1 MANMTNLNYFDY
13 TEKTVLLRVDI
24 NSPINEKTKKI
35 VNDNRIKK
43 SLPTIKALINGRAKI
58 ALIAHQGDTLDY
70 QNLIP
75 LREHAEKLGGYL
87 NTPVSYIDDVAGP
100 AAQKKVREL
109 KPGDIVLLGNLRYLS
124 EENSTFENNV
134 KLKPNE
140 MLETY
145 LVRGLTPIIDYYIN
159 DAFAA
164 AHRNAPSM
172 VAFQE
177 IKPTAAG
184 QLLSNEVA
192 ALDKIML
199 APEHPSIFVLGGAKI
214 SDAFG
219 TMEHVLA
226 SGTADRILTCGITG
240 EVMLLADGYRL
251 GKTKERFLK
260 NRELDVFIERS
271 KEYLKDY
278 REKIRIPLDLAYS
291 VNGKRQEITVGDLPT
306 EHMFMDIGSQT
317 IAAYKTEILN
327 AKTLFVNGPAGIYEE
342 PQFEQGT
349 KAIWKAIAASTGYS
363 VIGGGDTVAAAEK
376 FLDLKDI
383 NHVCTAGGA
392 MIRYLSGKKLPL
404 IEAMEKAYDRDMK
417 LEQPAA
423 DSEIKS

>member
-1 MANMTNLNYFDY
+1 MTNMTNLNYFDY

-43 SLPTIKALINGRAKI
+43 SLPTIKALINGRVKI

-159 DAFAA
+159 DAFPL
-164 AHRNAPSM
+164 H
-172 VAFQE
+172 
-177 IKPTAAG
+177 TA
-184 QLLSNEVA
+184 
-192 ALDKIML
+192 MR
-199 APEHPSIFVLGGAKI
+199 HP
-214 SDAFG
+214 
-219 TMEHVLA
+219 
-226 SGTADRILTCGITG
+226 
-240 EVMLLADGYRL
+240 
-251 GKTKERFLK
+251 
-260 NRELDVFIERS
+260 
-271 KEYLKDY
+271 
-278 REKIRIPLDLAYS
+278 
-291 VNGKRQEITVGDLPT
+291 
-306 EHMFMDIGSQT
+306 
-317 IAAYKTEILN
+317 
-327 AKTLFVNGPAGIYEE
+327 
-342 PQFEQGT
+342 
-349 KAIWKAIAASTGYS
+349 W
-363 VIGGGDTVAAAEK
+363 
-376 FLDLKDI
+376 
-383 NHVCTAGGA
+383 
-392 MIRYLSGKKLPL
+392 
-404 IEAMEKAYDRDMK
+404 
-417 LEQPAA
+417 
-423 DSEIKS
+423 

>member
-1 MANMTNLNYFDY
+1 MTSLNYFDY

-24 NSPINEKTKKI
+24 NSPIDQKTKKI
-35 VNDNRIKK
+35 INDNRIKK
-43 SLPTIKALINGRAKI
+43 SLPTIKTLIKRRAKI
-58 ALIAHQGDTLDY
+58 VLIAHQGDTLDY
-70 QNLIP
+70 QNLTS
-75 LREHAEKLGGYL
+75 LREHAKKLGDYL
-87 NTPVSYIDDVAGP
+87 NTPVSYVDDVAGP
-100 AAQKKVREL
+100 AAQEKVKAL

-134 KLKPNE
+134 KLKPGE

-145 LVRGLTPIIDYYIN
+145 LVRGLSPIIDYYIN

-184 QLLSNEVA
+184 QLLSDEIA

-240 EVMLLADGYRL
+240 EVMLLAAGYRL

-260 NRELDVFIERS
+260 DRELDVFIERS
-271 KEYLKDY
+271 KNYLKDY
-278 REKIRIPLDLAYS
+278 REKIRMPLDLAYS
-291 VNGKRQEITVGDLPT
+291 VNGKRQEIT
-306 EHMFMDIGSQT
+306 
-317 IAAYKTEILN
+317 
-327 AKTLFVNGPAGIYEE
+327 
-342 PQFEQGT
+342 
-349 KAIWKAIAASTGYS
+349 
-363 VIGGGDTVAAAEK
+363 
-376 FLDLKDI
+376 
-383 NHVCTAGGA
+383 
-392 MIRYLSGKKLPL
+392 R
-404 IEAMEKAYDRDMK
+404 
-417 LEQPAA
+417 
-423 DSEIKS
+423 